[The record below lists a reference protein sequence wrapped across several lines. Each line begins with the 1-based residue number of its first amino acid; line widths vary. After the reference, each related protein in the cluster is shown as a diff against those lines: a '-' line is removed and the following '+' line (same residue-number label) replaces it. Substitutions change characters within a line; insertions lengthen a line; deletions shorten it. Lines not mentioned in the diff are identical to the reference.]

1 MGSFHHR
8 TSVAIRHSSG
18 AVVRGLVCDTEG
30 QEAGREDGFRQERTR
45 LARPEPIEGMYPLSM
60 VGVNSHCVTVD
71 IRWDRGGRVGWG
83 NAGYDG
89 IQLAAIIGND

>member
-1 MGSFHHR
+1 MDSIPVP
-8 TSVAIRHSSG
+8 SSAAIGMQSLLSP
-18 AVVRGLVCDTEG
+18 
-30 QEAGREDGFRQERTR
+30 GREDRFRQERTR
-45 LARPEPIEGMYPLSM
+45 LARPDPIEGMYPLPM

-71 IRWDRGGRVGWG
+71 IGWDRGGRVGWG